1 MSRRGLRDDRGQ
13 AFPIYAV
20 AVVGLLFAALAFF
33 AVGQAGVTRSNAQGA
48 ADAAALAAARDA
60 RDHLLPGLDFA
71 KFEPEDWERILRGE
85 LLDSTGSCAEA
96 SSFAAKNDASATC
109 TPRARGFEVEV
120 TTNGTV
126 GKSVV
131 PGTDS
136 VHGQAKATAAIESRC
151 TLNVAPAPAPSPSP
165 TSTRGPT
172 PTPAPALPVTF
183 KCKGGKDL
191 VVDPSKPDPWRKIAR
206 TLFDVRLVD

>member
-1 MSRRGLRDDRGQ
+1 M
-13 AFPIYAV
+13 
-20 AVVGLLFAALAFF
+20 LFAAFAFF
-33 AVGQAGVTRSNAQGA
+33 VFGQAALTRSNAQGA

-60 RDHLLPGLDFA
+60 RDHLVPGVDFA

-109 TPRARGFEVEV
+109 TPRARGFAVEA

-131 PGTDS
+131 PGTGS
-136 VHGQAKATAAIESRC
+136 VHGRAKATAAIEPRC
-151 TLNVAPAPAPSPSP
+151 TLDAAPAPAPTPSP
-165 TSTRGPT
+165 TPTQGPT
-172 PTPAPALPVTF
+172 PALPVTF

>member
-1 MSRRGLRDDRGQ
+1 MIPAKFDERGQ
-13 AFPIYAV
+13 AFPIYIVLV
-20 AVVGLLFAALAFF
+20 AGMLFAAFAFF
-33 AVGQAGVTRSNAQGA
+33 VFGQAALTRSNAQGA

-60 RDHLLPGLDFA
+60 RDHLVPGLDFA

-85 LLDSTGSCAEA
+85 LLDSTGACAEA

-109 TPRARGFEVEV
+109 TPRPREFAVAV

-136 VHGQAKATAAIESRC
+136 VHGQAKATAAIEPRC
-151 TLNVAPAPAPSPSP
+151 TLDAAPAPAPTPSP
-165 TSTRGPT
+165 TATQGPT
-172 PTPAPALPVTF
+172 PAPTPALPVTF
-183 KCKGGKDL
+183 KCKGGKAL
-191 VVDPSKPDPWRKIAR
+191 VLDPLKPDPWRKLAR